1 MCCSIQMTRKK
12 RILKF
17 LLGGIFETGQMT
29 GRISASQIRWRRV
42 EARRCQKRNAAF
54 CQRNLPIRSHVMTRT
69 KLFAA
74 KAATISSNGHRP
86 YLHQRHQKHIPEEV
100 VFFLAI
106 FWFSCF
112 CWLLA
117 SVWLYYPLLAAWP
130 LLAFWLSWPFG
141 FCWLFLALLAI
152 E

>member
-86 YLHQRHQKHIPEEV
+86 YLHQCHQKHIPEEV
-100 VFFLAI
+100 VFFSCHFLLFLLLLA
-106 FWFSCF
+106 FGF
-112 CWLLA
+112 CLALLSSISFLA
-117 SVWLYYPLLAAWP
+117 SVGFLAF
-130 LLAFWLSWPFG
+130 LAFWL
-141 FCWLFLALLAI
+141 LLAFFGSVGY
-152 E
+152 